1 MIQSTMGTQVLD
13 EADVIDIVKQ
23 HFYRYNQGFKQVKI
37 TVDLAE
43 RDKPRIGMELGLEP
57 LNTEKP
63 NDPIQQLYNELLDTC
78 KEVTQVETEML
89 NKIYDM
95 ADNNEIDKA
104 TFVALIKKIKG
115 R

>member
-1 MIQSTMGTQVLD
+1 MIHSTMGTHVLSD
-13 EADVIDIVKQ
+13 ADIIDIVKQ

-43 RDKPRIGMELGLEP
+43 HDKPRIGMELALEP
-57 LNTEKP
+57 LNMTVSDSIE
-63 NDPIQQLYNELLDTC
+63 QLYHNLLDTC
-78 KEVTQVETEML
+78 KEVTQVETEIL
-89 NKIYDM
+89 NKIYNM
-95 ADNNEIDKA
+95 ADNNEIDKE